1 MNKTLKCK
9 DILTVQEVAELLGL
23 RYETIIRYIAHNK
36 LIATKLGRV
45 WRIRKTDLNRFM
57 LARENVR
64 TNPTHNCED
73 HKVINMASIRNED
86 ININVV
92 E

>member
-23 RYETIIRYIAHNK
+23 RYETIIRYINHNK
-36 LIATKLGRV
+36 LVATKLGRV
-45 WRIRKTDLNRFM
+45 WRVRKSDLNRFL

-64 TNPTHNCED
+64 TNPSHDCD
-73 HKVINMASIRNED
+73 SHKVVKMATIRNED
-86 ININVV
+86 IDINVV